1 MTRIASKKKG
11 AGLTLEEA
19 LLESI
24 SSRKDPVNRV
34 CIGLHWTAVESRNV
48 GMAHTYK
55 TARKVEI
62 DNCGELVG
70 MDAASMAHRIL
81 SWEPLE
87 ASLGTAA
94 LNSLLEPAGETG
106 SVNDIIMDKARGR
119 TVTVIGRFPFN
130 ADVNRVAKKAYLL
143 EMEPEKGELPSHAAE
158 RVIPESELAVIS
170 ATALINHSLQRLLEL
185 ASDSYTI
192 VLGPSTP
199 LSKVLFGYGVDV
211 LAGVRVSDPDALFS
225 SLSQGAKS
233 FDNIG
238 GIEPVCLFAD

>member
-1 MTRIASKKKG
+1 MARTSSKGKG
-11 AGLTLEEA
+11 ARKALEEA
-19 LLESI
+19 LHDSV
-24 SSRKDPVNRV
+24 SGRKEPVKRV
-34 CIGLHWTAVESRNV
+34 CIGLHWTAVESSNV

-62 DNCGELVG
+62 EGSGALVG
-70 MDAASMAHRIL
+70 MSAALLARRLL

-94 LNSLLEPAGETG
+94 LNSLLAPAGEKG
-106 SVNDIIMDKARGR
+106 SVNDIIMEKARGR

-130 ADVNRVAKKAYLL
+130 TDVKRVAKKAYIL
-143 EMEPEKGELPSHAAE
+143 EMEPEKSELPSHAAE
-158 RVIPESELAVIS
+158 RVVPCSELAVIS

-185 ASDSYTI
+185 ASDSYAI

-199 LSKVLFGYGVDV
+199 LSKVLLGYGADV
-211 LAGVRVSDPDALFS
+211 LAGVRVLDPEALFR

-233 FDNIG
+233 FNNIG

>member
-1 MTRIASKKKG
+1 MAPPKRKG
-11 AGLTLEEA
+11 KCSPRSLEQA
-19 LLESI
+19 LLDSI
-24 SSRKDPVNRV
+24 SGRNEQVERV
-34 CIGLHWTAVESRNV
+34 CIGIHWTAVRSRNV

-62 DNCGELVG
+62 EGSGELEG
-70 MDAASMAHRIL
+70 MDAASLARRLL
-81 SWEPLE
+81 SWEPIE

-94 LNSLLEPAGETG
+94 LNSLMEPAGEKG
-106 SVNDIIMDKARGR
+106 SVNDIIMEKARGK

-130 ADVNRVAKKAYLL
+130 ADVRNVANKAYIL

-158 RVIPESELAVIS
+158 RVIPESELSVIS

-185 ASDSYTI
+185 SSNSYTI

-199 LSKVLFGYGVDV
+199 LSKVLFSYGVDV
-211 LAGVRVSDPDALFS
+211 LAGVRVSDPDALFR

-233 FDNIG
+233 FDNIR

>member
-1 MTRIASKKKG
+1 
-11 AGLTLEEA
+11 
-19 LLESI
+19 
-24 SSRKDPVNRV
+24 
-34 CIGLHWTAVESRNV
+34 
-48 GMAHTYK
+48 MAHTYK

-62 DNCGELVG
+62 ENSGELVG
-70 MDAASMAHRIL
+70 IKASVLARRIL

-94 LNSLLEPAGETG
+94 LNSLWDPAGEKG
-106 SVNDIIMDKARGR
+106 SVNDIIMEKARGK

-130 ADVNRVAKKAYLL
+130 ADVKRVARKAYLL

-185 ASDSYTI
+185 ASDAYAI

-199 LSKVLFGYGVDV
+199 MSSVLFDYGADV
-211 LAGVRVSDPDALFS
+211 LAGVHITDPEALFR

-233 FDNIG
+233 FGKIA
-238 GIEPVCLFAD
+238 GIEPVCLFRH

>member
-1 MTRIASKKKG
+1 MARISKRKG

-19 LLESI
+19 LLESV
-24 SSRKDPVNRV
+24 SARNARVERV
-34 CIGLHWTAVESRNV
+34 CIGLHWTAVESKNV

-62 DNCGELVG
+62 EDCGELEG
-70 MDAASMAHRIL
+70 ASAAALAQRIL
-81 SWEPLE
+81 SWETLE

-94 LNSLLEPAGETG
+94 LNSLLEPAGEKG
-106 SVNDIIMDKARGR
+106 SVNDIIMEKARGK

-130 ADVNRVAKKAYLL
+130 ADVKGVAKKAYLL

-211 LAGVRVSDPDALFS
+211 LAGVRITDPKALFN

-238 GIEPVCLFAD
+238 GIEPVCLFSD